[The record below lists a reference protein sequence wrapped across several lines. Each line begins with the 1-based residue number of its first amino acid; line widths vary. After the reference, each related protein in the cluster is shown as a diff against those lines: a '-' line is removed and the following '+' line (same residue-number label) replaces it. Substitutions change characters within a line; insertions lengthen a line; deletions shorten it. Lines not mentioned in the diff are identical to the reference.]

1 LRIFL
6 ACKWQLKSA
15 IEKLILNFLH
25 NGSSGKS
32 PKFFFKYSSF
42 LGVVA
47 SPEIPAHFY
56 LPVGLRGPC
65 ASLYLGWKSESMYSV
80 RKGEELNSHFP
91 DVAGGRQT
99 H

>member
-1 LRIFL
+1 MVVQGKVLSFSSNIPPFL
-6 ACKWQLKSA
+6 VWLHLLKSQH
-15 IEKLILNFLH
+15 I
-25 NGSSGKS
+25 
-32 PKFFFKYSSF
+32 
-42 LGVVA
+42 
-47 SPEIPAHFY
+47 FY